1 MDSTLKTVEV
11 FLLRSFTRLVPALV
25 AASLLAACSGG
36 GTAPTVPSANLNSFV
51 VTGANTA
58 MGDAGAAITFMP
70 VNVPGLAGGRAP
82 ERGGHHA
89 AGNLTY
95 HNGPIQAAPKLYVV
109 FWGASWSGSGDPDGL
124 AARYT
129 DFLSHVGGTSWNAS
143 VTQYTMTGGIHA
155 GNPKGNFGGSYID
168 STSNPPASPS
178 QSAMAAEAVKAAAHF
193 GDYSVG
199 AQYIVAMPTGISPSG
214 FKSSYCA
221 YHSSTTANGS
231 TISWTNMP
239 YLPDAGSGCGANSVT
254 GSVLDGI
261 SIVGGHEMAEAE
273 TDPQPSSGWVDGSGA
288 ENGDKCAWTNLQNTN
303 LNGTSYPTQ
312 PLWSNAANSGA
323 GGCVQS
329 YP

>member
-1 MDSTLKTVEV
+1 M
-11 FLLRSFTRLVPALV
+11 
-25 AASLLAACSGG
+25 
-36 GTAPTVPSANLNSFV
+36 
-51 VTGANTA
+51 TGAFTAVHDGQAVRVMPTKDVFEFNTS
-58 MGDAGAAITFMP
+58 AAQHSAKP
-70 VNVPGLAGGRAP
+70 Q
-82 ERGGHHA
+82 RG
-89 AGNLTY
+89 GNLTY

-109 FWGASWSGSGDPDGL
+109 FWGAAWNSGGDPDGM
-124 AARYT
+124 AARYV

-155 GNPKGNFGGSYID
+155 GNPANNFGGSFVD
-168 STSNPPASPS
+168 TTSSPPSVPS
-178 QSAMAAEAVKAAAHF
+178 QSQMAAEAVVAAAHF
-193 GDYSVG
+193 GDYSTG

-214 FKSSYCA
+214 FKTSYCA
-221 YHSSTTANGS
+221 YHSSTSANGS

-254 GSVLDGI
+254 GSVLDGV
-261 SIVGGHEMAEAE
+261 SIVGGHEMAESE

-288 ENGDKCAWTNLQNTN
+288 ENGDKCAWQNLQNTN
-303 LNGTSYPTQ
+303 LNGSNFPTQ